1 MQILA
6 RLSEPRKLSWV
17 VVAWV
22 IFFTGCT
29 KVGPDFTHPEAQLS
43 QQWMAKGEAQVLTSP
58 AKYRMWWKSFK
69 DPVLDTLVK
78 IAYGQNISLRVAG
91 ARVFEARARLGIA
104 IGEQYPQMQQAL
116 GSAVDIRESERAA
129 TAPQH
134 KGTGDKFEYKQVQ
147 VAATAGWEIDFW
159 GKFRRAVESEDA
171 NFLSSIAAYD
181 NALVIL
187 TADVAN
193 TYVSIRTLEEQLR
206 ITQENVDLQK
216 ESLRIAEARF
226 EAGAATDLDVQ
237 QALAQLR
244 TTEAS
249 VPQLEASLRHAKN
262 GLCILLGLPPSNL
275 DHLLGERS
283 AIPQAPPEVAVGIP
297 ADLLRRRPDI
307 RSAELRAAAQ
317 SAQIGIAKADLY
329 PAFSLTGTFGFL
341 ATDVGRFGLG
351 DITSWRSRYGSFG
364 PSFVWNI
371 LNYGQITNN
380 VRVQD
385 ARFQELIFAY
395 QNTVL
400 RAQQEVED
408 ALTDFLQFQK
418 SLMRLEEAAEAAKQ
432 AADLAMIQYQAG
444 ATDYTTV
451 ISAQQVLLADQESLA
466 IAQGAVPQ
474 ALVAIY
480 RSLGG
485 GWELREGKPFLPAEI
500 TTDMGNR
507 TNWGGL
513 LEPTAVEPLDTRQLL
528 TPDW

>member
-6 RLSEPRKLSWV
+6 RLREPRKLSWV
-17 VVAWV
+17 ALAWV

-29 KVGPDFTHPEAQLS
+29 KVGPDFTHPESQLS
-43 QQWMAKGEAQVLTSP
+43 HQWMEKGDPQVLTSP
-58 AKYRMWWKSFK
+58 ANYRLWWKAFK
-69 DPVLDTLVK
+69 DPVLDTLVQ
-78 IAYGQNISLRVAG
+78 IAYEQNIPLRVAG

-104 IGEQYPQMQQAL
+104 IGEQYPQMQQAF
-116 GSAVDIRESERAA
+116 GSAMEIRDSERTA
-129 TAPQH
+129 TAKP
-134 KGTGDKFEYKQVQ
+134 GDQFGYKQVQ

-171 NFLSSIAAYD
+171 NFLGSIAAYD

-187 TADVAN
+187 TADVAS
-193 TYVSIRTLEEQLR
+193 TYVSIRTLEERLR
-206 ITQENVDLQK
+206 IIHKNIELQE
-216 ESLRIAEARF
+216 ESLRIAKARF

-244 TTEAS
+244 TSEAS
-249 VPQLEASLRHAKN
+249 VPVREASLRQAKN
-262 GLCILLGLPPSNL
+262 GLCILLGMPPSNL

-283 AIPQAPPEVAVGIP
+283 AIPQAPLEVAVGIP

-317 SAQIGIAKADLY
+317 SAQIGVAKADLY

-341 ATDVGRFGLG
+341 ATDAGRFSLG
-351 DITSWRSRYGSFG
+351 DITSWKSRYGSFG
-364 PSFVWNI
+364 PSFSWNI

-385 ARFQELIFAY
+385 ARFQELIFSY

-418 SLMRLEEAAEAAKQ
+418 SLKRLEAAVEAAKQ

-444 ATDYTTV
+444 ARDYTTV
-451 ISAQQVLLADQESLA
+451 ITAQQVLLGDQESQA
-466 IAQGAVPQ
+466 VAQGAVPQ

-485 GWELREGKPFLPAEI
+485 GWELRQGKPFLPAEI
-500 TTDMGNR
+500 TTVMENR
-507 TNWGGL
+507 TNWGEL
-513 LEPTAVEPLDTRQLL
+513 LEPAAVEPLDTWQRL

>member
-1 MQILA
+1 M
-6 RLSEPRKLSWV
+6 
-17 VVAWV
+17 
-22 IFFTGCT
+22 
-29 KVGPDFTHPEAQLS
+29 
-43 QQWMAKGEAQVLTSP
+43 
-58 AKYRMWWKSFK
+58 
-69 DPVLDTLVK
+69 
-78 IAYGQNISLRVAG
+78 
-91 ARVFEARARLGIA
+91 
-104 IGEQYPQMQQAL
+104 
-116 GSAVDIRESERAA
+116 
-129 TAPQH
+129 
-134 KGTGDKFEYKQVQ
+134 
-147 VAATAGWEIDFW
+147 
-159 GKFRRAVESEDA
+159 
-171 NFLSSIAAYD
+171 
-181 NALVIL
+181 
-187 TADVAN
+187 
-193 TYVSIRTLEEQLR
+193 
-206 ITQENVDLQK
+206 
-216 ESLRIAEARF
+216 
-226 EAGAATDLDVQ
+226 
-237 QALAQLR
+237 
-244 TTEAS
+244 
-249 VPQLEASLRHAKN
+249 
-262 GLCILLGLPPSNL
+262 
-275 DHLLGERS
+275 
-283 AIPQAPPEVAVGIP
+283 
-297 ADLLRRRPDI
+297 
-307 RSAELRAAAQ
+307 
-317 SAQIGIAKADLY
+317 
-329 PAFSLTGTFGFL
+329 
-341 ATDVGRFGLG
+341 
-351 DITSWRSRYGSFG
+351 
-364 PSFVWNI
+364 
-371 LNYGQITNN
+371 NYGQITNN

>member
-317 SAQIGIAKADLY
+317 SA
-329 PAFSLTGTFGFL
+329 
-341 ATDVGRFGLG
+341 V
-351 DITSWRSRYGSFG
+351 
-364 PSFVWNI
+364 
-371 LNYGQITNN
+371 
-380 VRVQD
+380 
-385 ARFQELIFAY
+385 
-395 QNTVL
+395 
-400 RAQQEVED
+400 
-408 ALTDFLQFQK
+408 
-418 SLMRLEEAAEAAKQ
+418 
-432 AADLAMIQYQAG
+432 
-444 ATDYTTV
+444 
-451 ISAQQVLLADQESLA
+451 SA
-466 IAQGAVPQ
+466 
-474 ALVAIY
+474 
-480 RSLGG
+480 
-485 GWELREGKPFLPAEI
+485 
-500 TTDMGNR
+500 
-507 TNWGGL
+507 
-513 LEPTAVEPLDTRQLL
+513 
-528 TPDW
+528 